1 MSSHFRNGFL
11 LNLLRGV
18 ARQRNRFGLVPKKR
32 EWGQPEEFPGY
43 GEQFP
48 MHERHYAIYE
58 YKDSIMRLEEKKQEL
73 EREKIRQRRRAVQ
86 ATFEQE
92 VLEWRECF
100 TNGTRLSY
108 LFMKN
113 VVSPE
118 LLAFLQLD
126 DEEQD
131 DLKH

>member
-1 MSSHFRNGFL
+1 
-11 LNLLRGV
+11 
-18 ARQRNRFGLVPKKR
+18 
-32 EWGQPEEFPGY
+32 
-43 GEQFP
+43 
-48 MHERHYAIYE
+48 MHEREYAIYE
-58 YKDSIMRLEEKKQEL
+58 YKDSIMRLEEEKQEL
-73 EREKIRQRRRAVQ
+73 EGEKVRQRRRAVQ

-92 VLEWRECF
+92 VIEWRECF

-108 LFMKN
+108 RFMKN
-113 VVSPE
+113 VLSPE

>member
-1 MSSHFRNGFL
+1 MSSDFRNGFL
-11 LNLLRGV
+11 LRLLRG
-18 ARQRNRFGLVPKKR
+18 AAKQRIPFGLVPKKR

-48 MHERHYAIYE
+48 MHERDYSIYE

-73 EREKIRQRRRAVQ
+73 QREKVRQRRRAVQ
-86 ATFEQE
+86 ASFEQE

-100 TNGTRLSY
+100 NEGTRLSY

-118 LLAFLQLD
+118 LMAFLILD
-126 DEEQD
+126 DEEQE